1 MAESNTRS
9 DQVNVEHIM
18 QQIRARIR
26 ERRGADDTEQ
36 QIRELA
42 AAKIEGILGSD
53 KTRIGLLDTIRRGGT
68 STREGVPSEGASV
81 FGSSRGPLG
90 WIRRLLRPILGLFL
104 SPGELDHTL
113 QRQAGINARHE
124 QYDEVSFELLQDLV
138 LETTRLE
145 IEVKKLEM
153 RLESQSSR
161 FDFAERRARSLEG
174 IVRYQSE
181 QRPETD
187 RGQRRTSPE
196 RGSPERAPAPLER
209 TSPERP
215 EPVQAGSP
223 GQPAPGRDAEPTGG
237 SDARRR
243 RRRRRGRRG
252 GLNRAPGEG
261 AQDSGEQ
268 VPGGPAPAEAGGSES
283 GGSES
288 GAGSGEGPSAP
299 TVGPEP
305 PDRDDK

>member
-1 MAESNTRS
+1 MAEPNTRS
-9 DQVNVEHIM
+9 DQVNVEQIM

-26 ERRGADDTEQ
+26 EKRGVDSTEQ

-42 AAKIEGILGSD
+42 TAKIEGILGSD
-53 KTRIGLLDTIRRGGT
+53 TTRSELLDTLRRGGT
-68 STREGVPSEGASV
+68 SPREGTPVEDESV
-81 FGSSRGPLG
+81 LGFSRGPLG
-90 WIRRLLRPILGLFL
+90 WIRRLLRPILGLFF
-104 SPGELDHTL
+104 SPSELVHAL
-113 QRQAGINARHE
+113 QRQAGVNARHQ

-181 QRPETD
+181 QAPDTD

-196 RGSPERAPAPLER
+196 RGLPERTAPER
-209 TSPERP
+209 TAPERP
-215 EPVQAGSP
+215 EPAQAGSP
-223 GQPAPGRDAEPTGG
+223 GQQAPGRDAEPAGG
-237 SDARRR
+237 GDARRR

-252 GLNRAPGEG
+252 GLSRAPGESVPG
-261 AQDSGEQ
+261 SGEQ
-268 VPGGPAPAEAGGSES
+268 VSGGPTPAEAGGAES

-288 GAGSGEGPSAP
+288 DAGGGEGPSAP

-305 PDRDDK
+305 PEHDDK